1 MKHNLNGN
9 RYEIVYTDNIPDDE
23 LGLLCGLC
31 DAPEV
36 KDKKIYIRQDIK
48 LDMLIDTLIHECLH
62 GCLWCLSE
70 DTVEQV
76 ATDLSKMLI
85 RELGME
91 KAPASPSED

>member
-23 LGLLCGLC
+23 LGLLAGLC
-31 DAPEV
+31 DAPET
-36 KDKKIYIRQDIK
+36 KDKKIYIRQN
-48 LDMLIDTLIHECLH
+48 LGVPMLIDCILHEGLH

-76 ATDLSKMLI
+76 ATDLSRMLI
-85 RELGME
+85 KELGME
-91 KAPASPSED
+91 KAPASPNDD